1 MDGRY
6 DNIEYD
12 FDFENYTEPAVSE
25 TTSSGSKNDGKE
37 HKKSKE
43 KRLSTVR
50 DSKYLLLIIQFIVC
64 TLLALGA
71 YVLKMTDSDVYRR
84 IRAMYYDNINLSLI
98 TTQED
103 GRTLSQRLG
112 TENASPEVSALRY
125 IDADDE
131 LVTDVYGMMN
141 DLRKNPVQNTDAK
154 RKALPTYRISN
165 GQARLSEYLLAPL
178 DKGVFTSYFGGRY
191 DPTTGVWVN
200 HYGVDIAAD
209 EGENIYAVMA
219 GDVVTAEKSD
229 SYGNYVVIDH
239 GNDIKTLYAHCSRLY
254 VKEGQH
260 VEKGE
265 IIAAVGSTG
274 DSTGNHLHLELR
286 IKDVCYDPYDLVKQF
301 YT

>member
-12 FDFENYTEPAVSE
+12 FDFDNYTEPVKNE
-25 TTSSGSKNDGKE
+25 TSSGSGKNSEKE
-37 HKKSKE
+37 NIKSNKKS
-43 KRLSTVR
+43 RNTLS
-50 DSKYLLLIIQFIVC
+50 DNKYLLLIIQFVVC

-71 YVLKMTDSDVYRR
+71 YILKLTDSDAYRR

-103 GRTLSQRLG
+103 DRTLSQRLG
-112 TENASPEVSALRY
+112 AENESLGVSALRY

-141 DLRKNPVQNTDAK
+141 NLRKNPAQNTDTMV
-154 RKALPTYRISN
+154 KALPTYKISD
-165 GQARLSEYLLAPL
+165 GRPKLSEYLLAPL
-178 DKGVFTSYFGGRY
+178 DKGVFTSYFGGRP

-219 GDVVTAEKSD
+219 GDVDVAEKSD
-229 SYGNYVVIDH
+229 SYGNYVVINH
-239 GNDIKTLYAHCSRLY
+239 GNDIKTLYAHCSKLY

-274 DSTGNHLHLELR
+274 DSTGNHLHFEIR
-286 IKDVCYDPYDLVKQF
+286 IKDVCYDPYDLIERF
-301 YT
+301 YA